1 VTTTA
6 QAAHRSAEQIGRTE
20 TGPRPVP
27 PLGEQRGADEPAVA
41 DTVLP
46 TGLRV
51 LAVRRSR
58 VPMVELRLRIP
69 FAGSERLH
77 AARAELL
84 AETMFAGTKRRD
96 RVGIDTEL
104 GAVGGDLGAS
114 VDPQRLSISGAAL
127 ADGLPQLLDVLADAL
142 TGALHAPEEVQR
154 ERSRL
159 TERLAVARSQPGVI
173 AREALQRQRYGD
185 HPAAREVPEVDDVAA
200 VAAED
205 VPALHAAGVL
215 PRGSTLVLV
224 GDIDPDQAVSTASE
238 ALGGWES
245 TGTAYGLPA
254 LPTVVGSNMALVHR
268 PGAVQSAL
276 RLAAQAV
283 GRTDERYPALQLANL
298 AYGGFFSSRLMENL
312 REDKGYTYNA
322 RSYLEFTGDAAT
334 LQVDTDVA
342 SEVTAPA
349 LLETRYELAR
359 MAVLPPNDEEV
370 ETVRRYLIGSLLIS
384 TSSQAGYASQLA
396 ALAEVGLGAD
406 WLREH
411 PGRLE
416 AVTRGQVAA
425 AAAEFFAPSRFT
437 GVVVGDEQ
445 VTGAALRTLGGVTTP

>member
-1 VTTTA
+1 VTTA
-6 QAAHRSAEQIGRTE
+6 PPQEHRSAEQIGHTD

-27 PLGEQRGADEPAVA
+27 PLGEQRVLEAPAA
-41 DTVLP
+41 TDTVLN

-51 LAVRRSR
+51 LAVRHPR

-69 FAGSERLH
+69 FAGSAKLH

-84 AETMFAGTKRRD
+84 SETLFAGTKRRD
-96 RVGIDTEL
+96 RVRIDTDL
-104 GAVGGDLGAS
+104 GTIGGDLSAS
-114 VDPQRLSISGAAL
+114 ADPQRLVIGGAAL
-127 ADGLPQLLDVLADAL
+127 AEGLPTLLDVLADAL
-142 TGALHAPEEVQR
+142 TGARHAPDEVER

-159 TERLAVARSQPGVI
+159 IERLAVARSQPGVI
-173 AREALQRQRYGD
+173 AREALQRKRYGD

-200 VAAED
+200 VPAED
-205 VPALHAAGVL
+205 VAALHSAGVL

-224 GDIDPDQAVSTASE
+224 GDIDLEEAVEAVGQ

-245 TGTAYGLPA
+245 TGTAYRLPA
-254 LPTVVGSNMALVHR
+254 LPTVVGGDAALVDR
-268 PGAVQSAL
+268 PGAVQSAI
-276 RLAAQAV
+276 RLTAQAI

-322 RSYLEFTGDAAT
+322 RSYLEFSDGAAT

-342 SEVTAPA
+342 SEVTAAA

-359 MAVLPPNDEEV
+359 MAVTPPSDEEV
-370 ETVRRYLIGSLLIS
+370 ETVRRYLVGSLSIS

-396 ALAEVGLGAD
+396 ALTDDGLGAD

-416 AVTRGQVAA
+416 MVTREQVAS

-437 GVVVGDEQ
+437 GVVVGDEEA
-445 VTGAALRTLGGVTTP
+445 TGAGLATLGGVTAP